1 MHNNEEDSGNCFYVS
16 GITQRATIVREAAY
30 LQPVRRRWWCG
41 AAGERPRR
49 TATARGWKRTRT
61 SKGVGEGACVSTVSR
76 TDAEGSTAG
85 HYASL
90 GNLAND
96 SIEAAG
102 MSSMWT

>member
-1 MHNNEEDSGNCFYVS
+1 MYARVWVLRLWM
-16 GITQRATIVREAAY
+16 QRAAM
-30 LQPVRRRWWCG
+30 G
-41 AAGERPRR
+41 
-49 TATARGWKRTRT
+49 
-61 SKGVGEGACVSTVSR
+61 
-76 TDAEGSTAG
+76 G